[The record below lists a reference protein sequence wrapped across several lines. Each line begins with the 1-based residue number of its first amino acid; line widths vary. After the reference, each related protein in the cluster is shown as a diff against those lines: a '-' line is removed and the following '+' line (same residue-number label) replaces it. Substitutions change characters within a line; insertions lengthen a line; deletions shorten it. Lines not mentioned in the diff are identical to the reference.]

1 MMRWKWATTK
11 VVLWRYSS
19 RIGWARM
26 GPVRPPVMK
35 RLTKPR
41 AKSMGVVYRGFARQM
56 VASQLRTL
64 AEAGEDG
71 DVDLGVSEEPE
82 EMEPEEGAAVAAAVE
97 DSADEVAGG
106 EEEAGVGV

>member
-1 MMRWKWATTK
+1 MAMMRWKWATTK

-19 RIGWARM
+19 SMGWARM

-41 AKSMGVVYRGFARQM
+41 ANSMAVLYWGFARQM

-64 AEAGEDG
+64 AEAGRAMAM
-71 DVDLGVSEEPE
+71 VDTEKAELTKGVRPRPGSMAMYTSGCPKNQKR
-82 EMEPEEGAAVAAAVE
+82 
-97 DSADEVAGG
+97 
-106 EEEAGVGV
+106 